1 MNKKKNIVIAGAG
14 FAGLKTALTLA
25 KKLKSLDDY
34 EIILVD
40 EKNIHVYTPDLYEIA
55 TAFHEKITQEC
66 LTRLKETVATPLPK
80 ILQHRGITFIRE
92 KISALDP
99 ERKKIILEQSGDLP
113 YEYLVLALG
122 SVVNFYGIPGLQQF
136 SYPLKTLT
144 DAIAI
149 NCHLDH
155 YLQTFWQREEQK
167 KISIVVGG
175 GGATGVEC
183 ASELPGYFKKLCK
196 KYHYPRASIDITLIE
211 GTEALTGQGEKVTA
225 VILKR
230 FYKLGIKALLGTF
243 IKEVTATDILVET
256 KGKMQRIPR
265 DILLWTGGVKPHPLI
280 SASLKKTAKNGGLPV
295 NEFLQSV
302 DFADLYAAGDNTYF
316 QDKKSEK
323 PCPMLA
329 QVALQQGRIVAH
341 NIIADITKQKKK
353 TYRLKLKGVIIPL
366 GGAFA
371 ILKTGNFVVRGYF
384 VWLLQRLIDLWYALS
399 ILPFFYAVRKWI
411 RGTRVFVEND

>member
-25 KKLKSLDDY
+25 KKLKNPDY

-80 ILQHRGITFIRE
+80 ILRHRGITFIRD
-92 KISALDP
+92 KISALAP
-99 ERKKIILEQSGDLP
+99 EQNKITLEQHGNLL

-122 SVVNFYGIPGLQQF
+122 SVANFYGIPGLQQF
-136 SYPLKTLT
+136 SYPLKNLT

-155 YLQTFWQREEQK
+155 YLQTFWKREEQK
-167 KISIVVGG
+167 KISIVIGG
-175 GGATGVEC
+175 GGATGVEFAC
-183 ASELPGYFKKLCK
+183 ELPGYLEKLCK

-211 GTEALTGQGEKVTA
+211 GTRALTGQGEKVTA

-230 FYKLGIKALLGTF
+230 FHKLGIKALLDTF
-243 IKEVTATDILVET
+243 IKEVTANDIIVGT
-256 KGKMQRIPR
+256 KGKMQRIPC
-265 DILLWTGGVKPHPLI
+265 DVLLWTGGVKPHPLI
-280 SASLKKTAKNGGLPV
+280 SAGFKKTAKNGALPV
-295 NEFLQSV
+295 NDFLQSV
-302 DFADLYAAGDNTYF
+302 DFPTVYAAGDNAYS

-329 QVALQQGRIVAH
+329 QVAVQQGKIAAY
-341 NIIADITKQKKK
+341 NIIADITNQKKK
-353 TYRLKLKGVIIPL
+353 PYRLKLKGVIIPL

-371 ILKTGNFVVRGYF
+371 LFKIGNFVLRGYPI
-384 VWLLQRLIDLWYALS
+384 WLLQRLIDLWYAFS
-399 ILPFFYAVRKWI
+399 ILPFFYALRKWV
-411 RGTRVFVEND
+411 RSTRVFVEND